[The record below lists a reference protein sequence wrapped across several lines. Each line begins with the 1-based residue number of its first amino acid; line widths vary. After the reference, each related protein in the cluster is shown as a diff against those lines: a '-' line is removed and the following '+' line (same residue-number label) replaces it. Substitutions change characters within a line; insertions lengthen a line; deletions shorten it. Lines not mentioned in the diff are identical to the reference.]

1 MRSYIS
7 YVAKTDF
14 LTFRVSTNLKRE
26 LQALAEEE
34 QRTVSQVCELLLYEA
49 LDVYKKEGSKFIQ
62 RLVARQKGRTK

>member
-62 RLVARQKGRTK
+62 RLVARQKGRTR